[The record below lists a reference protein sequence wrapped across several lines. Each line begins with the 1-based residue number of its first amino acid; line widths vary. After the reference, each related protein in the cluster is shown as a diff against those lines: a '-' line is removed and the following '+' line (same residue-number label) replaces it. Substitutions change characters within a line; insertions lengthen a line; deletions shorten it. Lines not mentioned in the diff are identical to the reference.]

1 MEYAV
6 EHIKES
12 PSAFERWCDNR
23 IIDKIKE
30 EKYNS
35 FSAGPILAYFLAREN
50 EIKTVRI
57 ILTGKLN
64 NLSDD
69 FIRERLRKMYV

>member
-1 MEYAV
+1 MCLLNGTIGGNIPMKV
-6 EHIKES
+6 NFGI
-12 PSAFERWCDNR
+12 
-23 IIDKIKE
+23 

-69 FIRERLRKMYV
+69 YIRERLRKMYV